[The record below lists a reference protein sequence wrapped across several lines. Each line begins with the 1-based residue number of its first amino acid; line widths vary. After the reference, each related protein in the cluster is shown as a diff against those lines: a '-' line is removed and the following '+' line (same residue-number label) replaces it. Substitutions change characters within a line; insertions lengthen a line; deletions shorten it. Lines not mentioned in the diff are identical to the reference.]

1 MAVSWTPHRFAGGVL
16 ALDVANTVVL
26 RVDAHRRFDRFDDSS
41 EIPRFAAA
49 ATRFRR
55 EELGGRVLA
64 VDDAAAIRP
73 TVLAMRETTDL
84 LFRHAAL
91 AASMDTGQL
100 AGFLMSCASALDG
113 TGEAIGTANAFGDP
127 ATPIRFETAV
137 AISAL
142 SLLEPSRRSRIRI
155 CAHCGW
161 LFLDRSR
168 NRSRVWCDM
177 AVCGNRTKARRHY
190 RKHTEMADA

>member
-1 MAVSWTPHRFAGGVL
+1 MAVSWTPHRFSGGLL

-26 RVDAHRRFDRFDDSS
+26 RIDPRRTFDRFDDPA

-64 VDDAAAIRP
+64 VDDAVAIRP
-73 TVLAMRETTDL
+73 TVLAIREDTDL
-84 LFRHAAL
+84 LFRHAVL
-91 AASMDTGQL
+91 AGSMDTGQL
-100 AGFLMSCASALDG
+100 AGLLSSCAAALDG
-113 TGEAIGTANAFGDP
+113 AGEAIGPATPFGDP

-142 SLLEPSRRSRIRI
+142 SLLDPPRCARIRI

-177 AVCGNRTKARRHY
+177 AVCGNRTKARRYY